1 MRDTNQNK
9 GARVMKTLIQQGYKL
24 IDSCNYAANYAK
36 ANEDGTI
43 TVETLYLYGKPVV
56 KTYTKDEFI
65 AWRND
70 VDGTKELTLAEAT
83 KWSATVGTNEF
94 ALRLKGEW

>member
-9 GARVMKTLIQQGYKL
+9 GAKVMKPLLQQGYKL

-36 ANEDGTI
+36 ANEDVTV

-70 VDGTKELTLAEAT
+70 VDGTKELTLAAVK
-83 KWSATVGTNEF
+83 KWGV
-94 ALRLKGEW
+94 